1 MNQSPIEQAS
11 ISKTQKNFQPQD
23 RREVGRNELIDGRVS
38 HKPASDRWT
47 NIITSNFIIA
57 IGTRIQ
63 RQNCEIYGG
72 DMQVEVGKNSVCY
85 PNVVVV
91 NGEPQFENGRGEVL
105 KNPTL
110 VIEVV
115 SSAGRSTE
123 GMRKVEGFLEIPSI
137 KEFLLVNQNEMRIEH
152 YAKQSQKQWMYRI
165 YDGRDDVISLDSIAC
180 KVSMVEI
187 YTQVK
192 LGVSELSSKA
202 VN

>member
-1 MNQSPIEQAS
+1 MNQSPIEQPS
-11 ISKTQKNFQPQD
+11 ISKNQKNFQPQD
-23 RREVGRNELIDGRVS
+23 RREVGRKELIDGRVS

-47 NIITSNFIIA
+47 NLITSNFVIA
-57 IGTRIQ
+57 VGNRIQ
-63 RQNCEIYGG
+63 RQTCEIYGG

-110 VIEVV
+110 VVEIV
-115 SSAGRSTE
+115 SSAGRSNE
-123 GMRKVEGFLEIPSI
+123 GMRKVEGFLAIPSI
-137 KEFLLVNQNEMRIEH
+137 KEFLLINQNEMRIEH

-165 YDGRDDVISLDSIAC
+165 YDERDDVISLDSIGC

-192 LGVSELSSKA
+192 LGESELSSKA